1 MKRNTSSV
9 WILLCTLLIGL
20 CSTSIKAESD
30 GWDMRYSEDGL
41 NVYTKHIEGA
51 QIKSFRAEMEVDA
64 TMDQVL
70 SVIKDVKHYSDW
82 FHLCRSYEVLQGSME
97 EGEYIGYYVVE
108 APWPLKDRDV
118 YVRNVMSRDAGTQT
132 VTILTNAVPDFQPVK
147 DDFTRVPEVY
157 GRWTFRPVTPTRTY
171 IEFIGHGHPGG
182 IIPVWIANLVV
193 TDVPKKTFLNLREL
207 FSETATQH
215 ASQSSVHGAD
225 LSAARSN

>member
-1 MKRNTSSV
+1 
-9 WILLCTLLIGL
+9 
-20 CSTSIKAESD
+20 
-30 GWDMRYSEDGL
+30 MRYSEDGL

-82 FHLCRSYEVLQGSME
+82 FHLCRSYEVIEGSMND
-97 EGEYIGYYVVE
+97 GEYIGYYIVE

-118 YVRNVMSRDAGTQT
+118 YVKNVMSRDSETKT
-132 VTILTNAVPDFQPVK
+132 VTILTNAVPDFQPIK

-157 GRWTFRPVTPTRTY
+157 GRWTFRSVSPTRTY

-182 IIPVWIANLVV
+182 IIPVWIANMVV

-207 FSETATQH
+207 FSETATQQ
-215 ASQSSVHGAD
+215 ANQSRAPAAD
-225 LSAARSN
+225 LSASLSH